1 MVGYGLTSDH
11 YHTYDYRWQS
21 DSMYG
26 DFNRVLSLSRK
37 AITNDTED
45 ELYDTLYTVT
55 IPTQL
60 SSQQLSF
67 YGPKFV
73 FHGPENPVQ
82 ATWTTQAFQPVV
94 LTACTHEFFEPDK
107 VYYYAADG
115 SRRPLPDVI
124 SFWEQLSKLRAKPD
138 HESSMYDPAMW
149 ISSSGGSKSL
159 LALYNLRDS
168 IRICTVSSF
177 WRTALTSLTID
188 DVGIVVRTRT
198 LTSIGSM
205 VNDDLK
211 PIHINPEGINSL
223 SQPCGFE
230 GETDKIV
237 SPGRLAICFATAISW
252 IPGNDQNRTTDINSG
267 NYLVKGSNQPKT
279 AHFAPSTMFRIDK
292 TIYGYGYG
300 VNNISAK
307 LSLAVVIAY
316 AVVTFAY
323 VVYTVMI
330 GHTSTAWSSATELIM
345 LALQSR
351 DPGHLG
357 HISVGLEKSETFQQ
371 SVGIRVSS
379 MNVTGTGET
388 TEKLELVFEHDQ
400 SSERRELSR
409 IKRNKTY

>member
-1 MVGYGLTSDH
+1 
-11 YHTYDYRWQS
+11 
-21 DSMYG
+21 MYG

-73 FHGPENPVQ
+73 FHDLQNPVQ
-82 ATWTTQAFQPVV
+82 ATWTTQTLQPVV

-107 VYYYAADG
+107 VYYYATDG
-115 SRRPLPDVI
+115 SRRPLAETI
-124 SFWEQLSKLRAKPD
+124 SLWEQLSKLRAKPGR
-138 HESSMYDPAMW
+138 ESSMYDPAMW
-149 ISSSGGSKSL
+149 ISSPGDSNSL

-198 LTSIGSM
+198 LTSLGSM
-205 VNDDLK
+205 VNDNLK
-211 PIHINPEGINSL
+211 QIHINPEGINSL
-223 SQPCGFE
+223 SQICGFE
-230 GETDKIV
+230 GETDKFV

-252 IPGNDQNRTTDINSG
+252 IPANDQTRTTHINSE
-267 NYLVKGSNQPKT
+267 NYLVRGFNQSELANPT
-279 AHFAPSTMFRIDK
+279 PLTTFRIDK
-292 TIYGYGYG
+292 TIHGYGYG

-316 AVVTFAY
+316 AVVIFAY
-323 VVYTVMI
+323 VAYMVIV

-379 MNVTGTGET
+379 MNIRGTEET
-388 TEKLELVFEHDQ
+388 IEKLKLVFEHEQ
-400 SSERRELSR
+400 SNERRELSR